1 MKSGNR
7 YSRQQTTRVSTRPSS
22 AASAWTGVA
31 TDHERK
37 EEVEATKDVADIVT
51 DLLQDEENRP
61 SAGMVLQCLEVVL
74 MKLHSESPARLAAE
88 MDRLLPPV
96 ASSTAEE
103 IKAGKQH
110 RPRLLKEVEELQER
124 ICENRTALKLAEQ
137 RCSEQDVQHYRLTER
152 SNQKL
157 EEGLKQRDLEEEK
170 LRVATELYQTFQK
183 KFVEQAEK
191 RSKEHWTQRQLILH
205 ETEALTVDLSR
216 LRREYEQEKH
226 AVSKLTEEVKELNHN
241 HGVGLH
247 QIADLQEMEELQGQL
262 EAKRAALQD
271 EMQILL
277 GQGTRSR
284 TTMTLSK
291 PA

>member
-7 YSRQQTTRVSTRPSS
+7 FSREQTTRVSTRPSS
-22 AASAWTGVA
+22 VASAWTGA
-31 TDHERK
+31 PTDHERRK
-37 EEVEATKDVADIVT
+37 EVEATKDVADIVT
-51 DLLQDEENRP
+51 DLLDEENRP

-88 MDRLLPPV
+88 MDRLLLPV
-96 ASSTAEE
+96 ATSTADE
-103 IKAGKQH
+103 IQAGKQH

-124 ICENRTALKLAEQ
+124 LRENRTALTLAE
-137 RCSEQDVQHYRLTER
+137 RRRSEQDVQHYRLTER

-170 LRVATELYQTFQK
+170 LRSATDLYQTFQK
-183 KFVEQAEK
+183 KFLEQAEK

-205 ETEALTVDLSR
+205 ETEALTTDLSR

-226 AVSKLTEEVKELNHN
+226 AVRKLTEEVQELTHK

-247 QIADLQEMEELQGQL
+247 QVADLQEMEELQGQL

-271 EMQILL
+271 EMQLLL
-277 GQGTRSR
+277 GQGPRSR
-284 TTMTLSK
+284 TTMTVSK
-291 PA
+291 PT

>member
-22 AASAWTGVA
+22 VASGWTGA
-31 TDHERK
+31 HTDHDRK

-51 DLLQDEENRP
+51 DLLQDEENR

-124 ICENRTALKLAEQ
+124 LRENRTALNLAEQ
-137 RCSEQDVQHYRLTER
+137 RRSEQDVQHYRLTER

-170 LRVATELYQTFQK
+170 LRLATELYQTFQK
-183 KFVEQAEK
+183 KFQEQAEK
-191 RSKEHWTQRQLILH
+191 KSKEHRTQRQLILH

-226 AVSKLTEEVKELNHN
+226 AVRKLTEEVKELTHN
-241 HGVGLH
+241 HGVGIH

-277 GQGTRSR
+277 GQGPRSR

-291 PA
+291 PT